1 MEIGKEEEWSGGY
14 KMHRNLFLFQRIYI
28 SGAEHKTH
36 KNRKISPKEQNI
48 PSKIALQKHNT
59 PGYDKP
65 INDSKSSIR
74 RWSSSKKKEKV
85 CNCDTDANSEGEYI
99 RDDQGSLIMD
109 CLIMWAMLG
118 SMYHSQDDTNLQCI
132 VGFVSSS

>member
-1 MEIGKEEEWSGGY
+1 MISQSKWLQVFNQEMK
-14 KMHRNLFLFQRIYI
+14 LFQ
-28 SGAEHKTH
+28 
-36 KNRKISPKEQNI
+36 
-48 PSKIALQKHNT
+48 
-59 PGYDKP
+59 
-65 INDSKSSIR
+65 
-74 RWSSSKKKEKV
+74 KKEKV

-118 SMYHSQDDTNLQCI
+118 SMYHSQDDINLQCI